1 MPHLVLFFLCI
12 LFLLPTVQAQEV
24 DSNKLVIKP
33 VLAMQMWST
42 YTTDQR
48 LYNADNQQYE
58 AVDNRLNFLLHRS
71 RIGLKGSYGSQWAYD
86 FTGSLDFVGQ
96 DVLAGTVGGT
106 NNSASPR
113 FRIWNA
119 DVQYKAFK
127 QSEGLYFSMGYNT
140 PQLSRES
147 ITSPFSVNSFEKA
160 WSQNYIRRHV
170 TGTGPGRIIGLNI
183 GGLTDTETT
192 QFALNYD
199 VGIYNPRY
207 TDFGGNSSGIEH
219 NVLLTYR
226 LGIHFGDPEFT
237 KYSRGHKFNYKGQR
251 KGITLAMSG
260 SYEGSTDVRPKNT
273 SFGVDLLANFGDF
286 NLAGEWMQLDR
297 DRDQFQSTASTGFIR
312 LGYYTE
318 VEQKGLEPVIAYV
331 FFSGPTDLAEQTEA
345 LALGAFS
352 GTDNYLEL
360 TLNYYISAKSR
371 LSLSYTLRN
380 GDAGDAD
387 PTTVLNNYFQQDGVG
402 AINKGDYLGF
412 GLLFTL

>member
-1 MPHLVLFFLCI
+1 MPRLVFSFICMLYF
-12 LFLLPTVQAQEV
+12 LPTLQAQ
-24 DSNKLVIKP
+24 DTDKLVVKP
-33 VLAMQMWST
+33 VLAMQLWST
-42 YTTDQR
+42 YTIDQR
-48 LYNADNQQYE
+48 LYNTDSQQYE

-71 RIGLKGSYGSQWAYD
+71 RIGLKGSYGTQWVYD

-106 NNSASPR
+106 NNGASPR

-119 DVQYKAFK
+119 VVQYKAFE
-127 QSEGLYFSMGYNT
+127 QSEGLYFTMGYNT

-147 ITSPFSVNSFEKA
+147 VTSPFAVNAFEKA

-170 TGTGPGRIIGLNI
+170 TGTGPGRIVGLNI

-199 VGIYNPRY
+199 LGVYNPRY
-207 TDFGGNSSGIEH
+207 TDFGGNSSGTEH

-226 LGIHFGDPEFT
+226 LGIHFGDPEST

-251 KGITLAMSG
+251 KGITLAVSG
-260 SYEGSTDVRPKNT
+260 SYEGATEVRAKNT
-273 SFGVDLLANFGDF
+273 SFGVDLLANFGAF

-297 DRDQFQSTASTGFIR
+297 DKDQFQSTASTGFIR

-318 VEQKGLEPVIAYV
+318 IEEKGFEPVITYC
-331 FFSGPTDLAEQTEA
+331 FLSGPTDQVAQSEA
-345 LALGAFS
+345 IALGAFS
-352 GTDNYLEL
+352 GTDNYWEF
-360 TLNYYISAKSR
+360 TLNYYLSSKSR
-371 LSLSYTLRN
+371 LSLAYTLRN
-380 GDAGDAD
+380 GDAGAID
-387 PTTVLNNYFQQDGVG
+387 PFTVNNNYFQQGGGVG
-402 AINKGDYLGF
+402 AINKGDYLGL